1 MPSGNTVSKVS
12 SVLFHMQCIFSTKER
27 KSNRKKARQDTQI
40 QATENTVQKKETPK
54 DFGPDW
60 DELV

>member
-12 SVLFHMQCIFSTKER
+12 SVLFHMQCIFSTKEK

-40 QATENTVQKKETPK
+40 QATENIVQKKETQEGFWP
-54 DFGPDW
+54 
-60 DELV
+60 